1 MDDEECIGMECE
13 HYQKVTGTDP
23 QTGNPVDEYMCSD
36 ILTNILLIENT
47 SKQIRTGSAIESFR
61 NEMVKDNQAL
71 AKTFA
76 NLTSRPFQNVIEYKD
91 ES

>member
-47 SKQIRTGSAIESFR
+47 SKQIRTGSAVESFR
-61 NEMVKDNQAL
+61 NEMIRDNQVL
-71 AKTFA
+71 AQTLQRVA
-76 NLTSRPFQNVIEYKD
+76 INPVEVLEYK
-91 ES
+91 E